1 MDADRRLQ
9 LFEFALWVAVASVV
23 TVAVG
28 LAAGLLVGGSLRAG
42 KLALFVVGFLLF
54 GVGSVAIQPS
64 GPDLSG
70 SVYDTDED
78 AGRRSLNPLGGGPN
92 VGGESG
98 IRTAD
103 EDGGADERGFE
114 ARLQEVGPLAD
125 HHLPPERRVS
135 RGAKVFATSIVV
147 LVVSF
152 LMEVAGVQV

>member
-23 TVAVG
+23 TVVVG

-42 KLALFVVGFLLF
+42 KLALFVLGFLLF

-70 SVYDTDED
+70 SVYDTEED
-78 AGRRSLNPLGGGPN
+78 TGRRSLNPLSGGPAP
-92 VGGESG
+92 GGESSV
-98 IRTAD
+98 TTVD
-103 EDGGADERGFE
+103 DGGTNERGFE
-114 ARLQEVGPLAD
+114 ARLQEVGPLSD

-147 LVVSF
+147 LAVSF